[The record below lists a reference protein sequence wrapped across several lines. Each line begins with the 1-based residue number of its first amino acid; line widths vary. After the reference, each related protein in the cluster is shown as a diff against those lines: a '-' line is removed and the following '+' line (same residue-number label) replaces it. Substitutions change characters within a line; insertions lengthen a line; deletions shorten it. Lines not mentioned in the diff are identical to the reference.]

1 MQSARPVYV
10 RLLMAAIAAY
20 ILATALMLADLYR
33 KVGIM
38 EHQMLHVASTAMQ
51 PPRRAEPPP
60 RHVSLAVSGSRGEG
74 MIR

>member
-38 EHQMLHVASTAMQ
+38 EHQMLHVTGEHGHAAA
-51 PPRRAEPPP
+51 PPR
-60 RHVSLAVSGSRGEG
+60 
-74 MIR
+74 